1 MQQGRRWPAIRIKT
15 EPPAE
20 RNAVGVEREEE
31 GGEEMEVAAQ
41 RDEGNDGETGGE
53 VGGSGQG
60 AGGTGAG
67 ETREGKA
74 AEENEIRQI
83 ARPPRRWGRAD
94 H

>member
-41 RDEGNDGETGGE
+41 RDEGDDGETGGE
-53 VGGSGQG
+53 VGGSGPG
-60 AGGTGAG
+60 ASGARAK
-67 ETREGKA
+67 ETCEGKVA
-74 AEENEIRQI
+74 LENEVRQI

-94 H
+94 R